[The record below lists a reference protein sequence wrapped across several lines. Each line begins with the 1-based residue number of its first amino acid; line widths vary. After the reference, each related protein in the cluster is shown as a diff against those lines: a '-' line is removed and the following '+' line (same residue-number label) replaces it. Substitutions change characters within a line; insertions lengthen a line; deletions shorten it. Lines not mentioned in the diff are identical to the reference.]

1 MSHYRLLAA
10 AFAAGAALVAAV
22 APASALDK
30 VRTGTSGVAIIWTT
44 LDAGTEAG
52 IWKKHGIEVQ
62 TISFAGDAKTQQ
74 ALTADEIDFGFGSGP
89 GLGYRAKGVP
99 AIGVAAVAGPPLSFA
114 IVVPM
119 NSPIK
124 TVADLKGKSLGVT
137 TAGSMTSW
145 LVREI
150 SRKEG
155 WGTDGIHDLALG
167 SDRARLAAMKNGD
180 IDGSVNGAVNGYSY
194 EEHNEAKVVLLLGDV
209 VTIFHTHVLFASD
222 KLIANNPDLVKRFLQ
237 GFFESAAYMK
247 AHPEFGIKNAAK
259 VLNMSETAV
268 ARGYPNEM
276 RMLSDDGAF
285 DPAAVEAIRHSLVD
299 LGIVETM
306 PEARSMYS
314 DRFVP
319 VKLDPVVQ

>member
-1 MSHYRLLAA
+1 MSNTRLLTTVL
-10 AFAAGAALVAAV
+10 AAGAALLAAV
-22 APASALDK
+22 APAAALDK
-30 VRTGTSGVAIIWTT
+30 VRAGTSGIAIIWTT
-44 LDAGTEAG
+44 IDAGTEAG

-74 ALTADEIDFGFGSGP
+74 AMTAGEIEFGFGSGP
-89 GLGYRAKGVP
+89 GLGYRSKGVP
-99 AIGVAAVAGPPLSFA
+99 AIGVAAIAGPPLSFA
-114 IVVPM
+114 IFVPM

-124 TVADLKGKSLGVT
+124 TVADLKGKALGVT

-155 WGTDGIHDLALG
+155 WGPDGIRDLALG
-167 SDRARLAAMKNGD
+167 ADRARLAAMKNGD
-180 IDGSVNGAVNGYSY
+180 IDGMVGGAVNGYSY

-209 VTIFHTHVLFASD
+209 VTIFHTHVLFATD
-222 KLIANNPDLVKRFLQ
+222 KLIADNPDLVKRFLQ

-285 DPAAVEAIRHSLVD
+285 DPAAVEAVRRSLVE

-306 PEARSMYS
+306 PEAKAMYT

-319 VKLDPVVQ
+319 VKLDPVAR

>member
-1 MSHYRLLAA
+1 MSHYRLLAT
-10 AFAAGAALVAAV
+10 AFAVGTALLAAV

-30 VRTGTSGVAIIWTT
+30 VRTGTSGIAVIWTT
-44 LDAGTEAG
+44 IDGGTEAG
-52 IWKKHGIEVQ
+52 IWKKHGLEVE

-99 AIGVAAVAGPPLSFA
+99 AIGVAALAGPPLSFA

-119 NSPIK
+119 DSPIK

-155 WGTDGIHDLALG
+155 WGPDGIRDLALG
-167 SDRARLAAMKNGD
+167 SDRARLAAMKNGE
-180 IDGSVNGAVNGYSY
+180 IDGSVNGAVNGFSY
-194 EEHNEAKVVLLLGDV
+194 EEHKEGKVALLLGDV
-209 VTIFHTHVLFASD
+209 VQTFHTHVLFASD
-222 KLIANNPDLVKRFLQ
+222 KLIASNPDLVKRFLQ
-237 GFFESAAYMK
+237 GWFESAAYMK

-259 VLNMSETAV
+259 VLNISETAV
-268 ARGYPNEM
+268 ARAYPNEM
-276 RMLSDDGAF
+276 RMLSNDGAF
-285 DPAAVEAIRHSLVD
+285 DPEAIEAIRHSLVE
-299 LGIVETM
+299 LGIVDKM
-306 PEARSMYS
+306 PEAKSMYT

-319 VKLDPVVQ
+319 VKLDSAAQ

>member
-1 MSHYRLLAA
+1 MSNARLLAA
-10 AFAAGAALVAAV
+10 AFAAGTALLASV
-22 APASALDK
+22 APVSALDK

-44 LDAGTEAG
+44 LDAGTAAG
-52 IWKKHGIEVQ
+52 IWRKHGIEVQ

-74 ALTADEIDFGFGSGP
+74 ALTADEVDFGFGSGP

-124 TVADLKGKSLGVT
+124 TLTDLKGKAVGVT

-155 WGTDGIHDLALG
+155 WGVDGIRDLALG

-180 IDGSVNGAVNGYSY
+180 IDASVNGAVNGYTY
-194 EEHNEAKVVLLLGDV
+194 EEHNEAKVLLLLGDV
-209 VTIFHTHVLFASD
+209 VTTFHTHVMFASD
-222 KLIANNPDLVKRFLQ
+222 KLIETNPDLVKRFLQ

-285 DPAAVEAIRHSLVD
+285 DPAAVEVIRHSLVD

-306 PEARSMYS
+306 PEAKSMYT

-319 VKLDPVVQ
+319 VKLDPVAQ

>member
-1 MSHYRLLAA
+1 MSNTRLLATI
-10 AFAAGAALVAAV
+10 FAAGTAFLAAV

-44 LDAGTEAG
+44 LDAGTAAG
-52 IWKKHGIEVQ
+52 IWAKHGIEVT

-99 AIGVAAVAGPPLSFA
+99 AIGIAAVAGPPLSFA

-155 WGTDGIHDLALG
+155 WGTDGIKDPALG

-180 IDGSVNGAVNGYSY
+180 IDGSVVGAVNGYTY
-194 EEHNEAKVVLLLGDV
+194 EEHNEGKVLLLLGDV
-209 VTIFHTHVLFASD
+209 VTTFHTHVMYASD
-222 KLIANNPDLVKRFLQ
+222 KLIATNPDLVKRFLQ
-237 GFFESAAYMK
+237 GFYESAAYMK

-259 VLNMSETAV
+259 VLDMSEAAV

-285 DPAAVEAIRHSLVD
+285 DPAAVEVIRHSLVD
-299 LGIVETM
+299 LGIVDKM
-306 PEARSMYS
+306 PEAKDMYT

-319 VKLDPVVQ
+319 VKLDPVAK